1 MAIRPVFKPTNSA
14 PFTQKVE
21 VEFQWHPGLAKSQAQ
36 KSIDSL
42 HHAAHQDHH
51 IENILEISSKSK
63 SSLGI
68 KLSAFNL
75 SITYNK
81 QSMTVETAFQ
91 GSKVFS
97 EGGPYHDLYE
107 SDSISAKKDPR
118 ISNSGELIGFKF
130 FNLEFPLKPTTFF
143 YDWLYLQALNQNQ
156 TLAEQ
161 IMLFDGF
168 SDIAFNPKKS
178 LNCQAKSAALYVA
191 LKREG
196 TAPEAI
202 TNRQKLEAALGGLQ
216 PQRLIQEEL
225 FADRF

>member
-1 MAIRPVFKPTNSA
+1 
-14 PFTQKVE
+14 
-21 VEFQWHPGLAKSQAQ
+21 
-36 KSIDSL
+36 
-42 HHAAHQDHH
+42 
-51 IENILEISSKSK
+51 
-63 SSLGI
+63 
-68 KLSAFNL
+68 
-75 SITYNK
+75 
-81 QSMTVETAFQ
+81 MTVETAFQ
-91 GSKVFS
+91 GSKVFE

-107 SDSISAKKDPR
+107 ADSISAKKDPR

-143 YDWLYLQALNQNQ
+143 YDWLYLEALKQNQ

-191 LKREG
+191 LKRAG
-196 TAPEAI
+196 AVPEAI
-202 TNRQKLEAALGGLQ
+202 NNRKKLEAALSGIT
-216 PQRLIQEEL
+216 PQRPVQQEL